1 MSLNDNN
8 QNDVAVPIVNNND
21 NNEVFE
27 NPDAP
32 LPDYDDNSVI
42 LQDFTPLEPLDYQ
55 REDID
60 RTAET
65 TSNDTNAVKTDPKQ
79 QRKRDRN
86 KIDAENSAKRR
97 NDKYNQARREKELL
111 EQEVEALVANN
122 QNMEEQLRNGVWL
135 YVSHHK
141 RATYSQ
147 VNRQLVDDNLKV
159 FHQEK
164 RQNYMD
170 SEARRARDTDLME
183 KRELEN
189 LAQLAA
195 SDAYE
200 DNHVGKE
207 MLDDL
212 LHVLSEPNKD
222 PIKKGTLAS
231 RQTRKRDE
239 HEYASNVFHIAWN
252 EHEKRKQEQQ
262 SIILNSAW
270 AYYRPPLQDILN
282 EFGDEYRQKA
292 ANNNRLL
299 EFERMCA
306 LIFPTAQ

>member
-1 MSLNDNN
+1 MALNDNN
-8 QNDVAVPIVNNND
+8 QNDLAVPIVNNN
-21 NNEVFE
+21 NNNDGFE

-32 LPDYDDNSVI
+32 LQDYDDNFVI

-86 KIDAENSAKRR
+86 KLDAENSAKRR
-97 NDKYNQARREKELL
+97 NDKYNQARRDKAQL

-122 QNMEEQLRNGVWL
+122 QNTERALRNGVWI
-135 YVSHHK
+135 YVSRYK
-141 RATYSQ
+141 RVAYSQ
-147 VNRQLVDDNLKV
+147 VDWRLVDENLKV

-189 LAQLAA
+189 IAQLAA

-239 HEYASNVFHIAWN
+239 HEYASNVFHIVWN

-262 SIILNSAW
+262 SIILNNVW
-270 AYYRPPLQDILN
+270 AYYRPLLKDTLN
-282 EFGDEYRQKA
+282 EFGDGYRQEA
-292 ANNNRLL
+292 ANSNRLL

-306 LIFPTAQ
+306 MVFPPAQ